1 MSSSPFLA
9 WTVDRHLAG
18 RSGYHVLADY
28 LPECAQVTSARS
40 DGAGMARLRARMLR
54 RFSFSRWCAGGS
66 FDLERLVTQR
76 IREGYS
82 GPVHYLWCDRD
93 LAFLAATS
101 CGFPLVGTFHQCSDT
116 LSEAIRWPQQL
127 KRFSAIIIM
136 SETQRSWFAAQGVL
150 GSRIH
155 RILHGVD
162 VDYFR
167 PASAEASEH
176 FTALAVG
183 GTRRDFAL
191 LRQVA
196 SAMRDNPRLRFE
208 IVGPHDKK
216 ETFHRLPNV
225 VYHDR
230 LSDGEL
236 LAKYQQ
242 ASCLLHLIED
252 STANNV
258 INEALACGTPV
269 ISQLVG
275 GVPEYVTTDCAL
287 LCPPQDG
294 ASVMQAITQ
303 LASSSQRQQE
313 MRLAARAHA
322 LTLDWHLVAEQTRQI
337 HASLC

>member
-1 MSSSPFLA
+1 MSFSPFLA

-40 DGAGMARLRARMLR
+40 DGVGMARLRARILR
-54 RFSFSRWCAGGS
+54 RFSFSRWCTGGS

-136 SETQRSWFAAQGVL
+136 SETQRAWFEARGVQV
-150 GSRIH
+150 SHIH

-162 VDYFR
+162 IDYFQ
-167 PASAEASEH
+167 PASAKASEH

-191 LRQVA
+191 LSQVA
-196 SAMRDNPRLRFE
+196 NVMRDHTKVRFE
-208 IVGPHDKK
+208 VVGPHDKK
-216 ETFHRLPNV
+216 AIFHGLPNV
-225 VYHDR
+225 FYHDR
-230 LSDGEL
+230 LSDDEL
-236 LAKYQQ
+236 RAKYQQ

-258 INEALACGTPV
+258 INESLACGTPV
-269 ISQLVG
+269 ISQRMG
-275 GVPEYVTTDCAL
+275 GVPEYVNSDCAL
-287 LCPPQDG
+287 LCPPRDG
-294 ASVMQAITQ
+294 ASVVQAITQ
-303 LASSSQRQQE
+303 LVASSQQQQE
-313 MRLAARAHA
+313 MQLAARAHA
-322 LTLDWHLVAEQTRQI
+322 LTLDWRIVAEQTRQI